1 MKAVALFS
9 GGLDSLL
16 AVRIIET
23 QGIEVIPI
31 TFVTHFFNNERA
43 NKSADRNNLDLIT
56 IDISHKHFNISLR
69 PKYGYGRGFNPCID
83 CHALMIKEAYNYMS
97 KIGGLFLITGEVLGQ
112 RPKSQTKTSLIRV
125 DKLTNLG
132 DITLRPLSAKLLKTT
147 WPERLGIVDRN
158 RLYGISGRSREI
170 QLRLAEKFKITE
182 YGSPGGGCIL
192 TNKATSKRLFIALK
206 ECNIDESFIK
216 LLLIGRH
223 FRLNNSLF
231 IVSRNKKEGDV
242 LRDYDQNFFYLLDI
256 KGPTGKLIP
265 CSKNFNGQSEI
276 SLEDDDILAAKV
288 LARYAG
294 DATVKV
300 KLPNERVI
308 LVEPLDKYIC
318 EKLLIK

>member
-16 AVRIIET
+16 SIRIIES
-23 QGIEVIPI
+23 QSIEVIPV
-31 TFVTHFFNNERA
+31 TFITHFFNNERA
-43 NKSADRNNLDLIT
+43 NKSAYKNNLSLVT
-56 IDISHKHFNISLR
+56 LDISHKHFNISLH

-97 KIGGLFLITGEVLGQ
+97 KISGLFLITGEVLGQ
-112 RPKSQTKTSLIRV
+112 RPKSQTKTSLSRV
-125 DKLTNLG
+125 DELTKLG
-132 DITLRPLSAKLLKTT
+132 DITLRPLSAKLLKPTM
-147 WPERLGIVDRN
+147 PEREGIVDRN
-158 RLYGISGRSREI
+158 KFYGISGRSREI

-192 TNKATSKRLFIALK
+192 TNKSTSKRLFTALK
-206 ECNIDESFIK
+206 ECNIDESLIK

-231 IVSRNKKEGDV
+231 IVSRNKKEGEV
-242 LRDYDQNFFYLLDI
+242 LRDYDLNFFGLSDI

-265 CSKNFNGQSEI
+265 CGKNFNGQSEV
-276 SLEDDDILAAKV
+276 SLKDDTLLASRV

-294 DATVKV
+294 NSIVKV
-300 KLPNERVI
+300 KLPDDIE
-308 LVEPLDKYIC
+308 LSVEPLDKYIC